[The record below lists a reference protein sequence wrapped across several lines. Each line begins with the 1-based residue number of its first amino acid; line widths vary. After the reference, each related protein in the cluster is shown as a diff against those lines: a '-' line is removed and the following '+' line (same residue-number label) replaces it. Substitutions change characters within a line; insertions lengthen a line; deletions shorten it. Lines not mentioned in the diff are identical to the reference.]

1 MKARLSWIQEVTKA
15 DLLSIVPSDEAL
27 IAWGVSTDTRTLQEN
42 QLFVP
47 LVGDQF
53 NGHHYLDRAV
63 AQGAVA
69 AFWQKDH
76 PVPADLKV
84 PLLLVEDTLT
94 ALQQLAHAYRM
105 TLDIPIIGITG
116 SNGKTT
122 TKDLVAS
129 VLQTRF
135 RVHKTKGNLNNHI
148 GLPLTLLS
156 IEEETEIAV
165 VEMGMSG
172 KGEIALLSQITRPTH
187 AIITNIGE
195 SHIEFLGSR
204 EAIAEAK
211 LEILE
216 GLSTKGMF
224 VYDGEEPL
232 LQERVK
238 SITQQKIPVG
248 WSKEQVD
255 SPEDIEMEGDTYTFI
270 SRKSQHRFTLP
281 ILGRHN
287 ILNALYAIEIGRA
300 LGLTEDEIATG
311 LSQVTVTGMRLEKVT
326 GKNGITI
333 INDAYNASP
342 TSMKAALHLL
352 VEIEPDREKWALL
365 GEIREIGGTWEEEYH
380 RDLGRN
386 AVELGIDCLLTV
398 GEKGKWIADGAKERN
413 HEGKLQ
419 IHSFVDRQEASN
431 WLLQHSNENT
441 VLLVKASRGAQLDQV
456 VKIITEGA

>member
-15 DLLSIVPSDEAL
+15 DLLSTVPGDVAL

-53 NGHHYLDRAV
+53 NGHHYVDQAI

-76 PVPADLKV
+76 PVPADVRV

-129 VLQTRF
+129 VLQTRY

-156 IEEETEIAV
+156 IEEGTEVAV

-172 KGEIALLSQITRPTH
+172 KGEIALLTQIAKPTH

-195 SHIEFLGSR
+195 SHIEYLGSR

-216 GLSTKGMF
+216 GLVSDGTF

-232 LQERVK
+232 LRERVK
-238 SITQQKIPVG
+238 AIAQQKIPVG

-255 SPEDIEMEGDTYTFI
+255 SPEEIEMQGTAYSFR
-270 SRKSQHRFTLP
+270 SSKSQHSFTLP

-342 TSMKAALHLL
+342 TSTKAALRLL
-352 VEIEPDREKWALL
+352 VEIEPDQEKWALL

-380 RDLGRN
+380 RDLGRY
-386 AVELGIDCLLTV
+386 AVDLGVERLLTV
-398 GEKGKWIADGAKERN
+398 GEKGKWIAEGAKERD
-413 HEGKLQ
+413 HAQRLE
-419 IHSFVDRQEASN
+419 IYSFADRQEAAN

-456 VKIITEGA
+456 VKIMTEGA